1 MYEQITNGLCKNYN
15 TVEPVYI
22 GNCLRDRISVRLQQA
37 VSRNKFKAL
46 LCCPHC
52 VQFLHKATCT
62 FAIITNTEA
71 GYAHLGLSKELHLIR
86 LFKQLVIELT
96 QVVRHCAQLSFIA
109 TGGSSQ
115 LVLHRYTTLI
125 KAQ

>member
-1 MYEQITNGLCKNYN
+1 MRKLQYKYSGTHLY
-15 TVEPVYI
+15 YS

-37 VSRNKFKAL
+37 VSRNQFNAL

-52 VQFLHKATCT
+52 VQFLPYT
-62 FAIITNTEA
+62 FAIITNIQA

-96 QVVRHCAQLSFIA
+96 QVVRHCAQLSFIV

-115 LVLHRYTTLI
+115 LVLQQMYTN
-125 KAQ
+125 